1 MLLLSAVPL
10 AVMLVLSRASL
21 VAVLPLLVLSSA
33 PVFRWKTG
41 VTPSSAAPRSTASAV
56 CCGRAA
62 DGRDGGP
69 SALGPSALG
78 RSGGGSERNLTH
90 FAVCT
95 GSFSYLAP
103 MMATKSSLEID
114 SPSCVEAGAAI

>member
-1 MLLLSAVPL
+1 
-10 AVMLVLSRASL
+10 MLVLSCASL
-21 VAVLPLLVLSSA
+21 VAVLPLLLLSSA

-41 VTPSSAAPRSTASAV
+41 ATPSSPAPEPTASAG

-62 DGRDGGP
+62 DGGDGKDGGP
-69 SALGPSALG
+69 SALGPFALG